1 MLLSRMVFIR
11 TTSEPE
17 RVYNPGSSNI
27 PTMPH
32 IMEMLG
38 TSRVTVADG
47 KVVDVGK
54 SRIRWCPLF
63 DKIHGIKEITEDA
76 VRANMEFRIAE
87 LGMFTKARNL
97 DVDVFVNF
105 GASEV
110 MMTGLRTGLI
120 DTTVTACDGAG
131 TVITDN
137 PGLVQGMGAQI
148 SGLVETEPIQEI
160 IDGIRERGGT
170 VVDPDAASIDPA
182 VGVCHAAELGYTRI
196 AVTVIDP
203 ATALLIRRIESE
215 LGITAIIIAAHTT
228 ALSRSEVQDLLDLV
242 DIVTGCASKHV
253 RDLVKPLAQVGTA
266 IPLFAL
272 TQAGKEL
279 VIERAKEIETPVL
292 INTMP
297 LPVLPEQK
305 QPR

>member
-1 MLLSRMVFIR
+1 
-11 TTSEPE
+11 
-17 RVYNPGSSNI
+17 
-27 PTMPH
+27 MPH

-38 TSRVTVADG
+38 TTRVTVKDG
-47 KVVDVGK
+47 QVIDVGK
-54 SRIRWCPLF
+54 PGIRWCPLF
-63 DKIHGIKEITEDA
+63 DKVHGIKEITEDA

-87 LGMFTKARNL
+87 LGMFTPARNL

-110 MMTGLRTGLI
+110 MMTGLGAGLI
-120 DTTVTACDGAG
+120 ETTVTACDGAG

-148 SGLVETEPIQEI
+148 SGLIETEPIPEI
-160 IDGIRERGGT
+160 IKGIRERGGIII
-170 VVDPDAASIDPA
+170 DEDAARIDPVA
-182 VGVCHAAELGYTRI
+182 GVRRAAQLGYRRI
-196 AVTVIDP
+196 AATVIDP
-203 ATALLIRRIESE
+203 VTALEIRGLESE
-215 LGITAIIIAAHTT
+215 LGITTIIIAAHITS
-228 ALSRSEVQDLLDLV
+228 LSRSEVENLLDLV

-253 RDLVKPLAQVGTA
+253 RSLVKPLAQVGTA

-279 VIERAKEIETPVL
+279 LIERAKEIETPVL

-305 QPR
+305 QPV

>member
-1 MLLSRMVFIR
+1 
-11 TTSEPE
+11 
-17 RVYNPGSSNI
+17 
-27 PTMPH
+27 
-32 IMEMLG
+32 
-38 TSRVTVADG
+38 
-47 KVVDVGK
+47 
-54 SRIRWCPLF
+54 
-63 DKIHGIKEITEDA
+63 
-76 VRANMEFRIAE
+76 MEFRIAE
-87 LGMFTKARNL
+87 LGMFTKDRNL
-97 DVDVFVNF
+97 DVNVFVNF

-137 PGLVQGMGAQI
+137 PGLVQGIGAQI
-148 SGLVETEPIQEI
+148 SGLVETEPIPEI
-160 IDGIRERGGT
+160 IDGIEKRGGI
-170 VVDPDAASIDPA
+170 VIDPDVASIDPA
-182 VGVCHAAELGYTRI
+182 VGVCRGAKLGYTRI

-203 ATALLIRRIESE
+203 ATALLVRRIESE
-215 LGITAIIIAAHTT
+215 LGITAIIIAAHIT

-279 VIERAKEIETPVL
+279 LIERAKEIETPVL

>member
-1 MLLSRMVFIR
+1 
-11 TTSEPE
+11 
-17 RVYNPGSSNI
+17 
-27 PTMPH
+27 
-32 IMEMLG
+32 
-38 TSRVTVADG
+38 
-47 KVVDVGK
+47 
-54 SRIRWCPLF
+54 
-63 DKIHGIKEITEDA
+63 
-76 VRANMEFRIAE
+76 
-87 LGMFTKARNL
+87 
-97 DVDVFVNF
+97 
-105 GASEV
+105 
-110 MMTGLRTGLI
+110 
-120 DTTVTACDGAG
+120 
-131 TVITDN
+131 
-137 PGLVQGMGAQI
+137 MGAQI

-160 IDGIRERGGT
+160 IDGIRERGGI
-170 VVDPDAASIDPA
+170 VVDPDAASIDPT
-182 VGVCHAAELGYTRI
+182 VGVCRAVKLGYTRI

-272 TQAGKEL
+272 TEVGKEL
-279 VIERAKEIETPVL
+279 IIERAKEIETPVL

-305 QPR
+305 QPS

>member
-1 MLLSRMVFIR
+1 
-11 TTSEPE
+11 
-17 RVYNPGSSNI
+17 
-27 PTMPH
+27 
-32 IMEMLG
+32 MEMLG

-63 DKIHGIKEITEDA
+63 DKLHGIKEITEDA
-76 VRANMEFRIAE
+76 VRTNMEFRIAE

-160 IDGIRERGGT
+160 IDGIRERSGT

-182 VGVCHAAELGYTRI
+182 VGVCHASELGYRRI

-215 LGITAIIIAAHTT
+215 LGIKAIIIAAHIT

-253 RDLVKPLAQVGTA
+253 RDLVNPLAQVGTA

-305 QPR
+305 QPAGWEL

>member
-1 MLLSRMVFIR
+1 
-11 TTSEPE
+11 
-17 RVYNPGSSNI
+17 
-27 PTMPH
+27 
-32 IMEMLG
+32 
-38 TSRVTVADG
+38 
-47 KVVDVGK
+47 
-54 SRIRWCPLF
+54 
-63 DKIHGIKEITEDA
+63 
-76 VRANMEFRIAE
+76 
-87 LGMFTKARNL
+87 
-97 DVDVFVNF
+97 
-105 GASEV
+105 

-160 IDGIRERGGT
+160 IDGIGERGGT

-182 VGVCHAAELGYTRI
+182 AGVRRAAELDYTRI

-203 ATALLIRRIESE
+203 ATALLVRRIESE
-215 LGITAIIIAAHTT
+215 LGIKAIIIAAHIT
-228 ALSRSEVQDLLDLV
+228 ALSRAEVQDLLNLV

-272 TQAGKEL
+272 TPAGKEL

-297 LPVLPEQK
+297 LPVLPEEK
-305 QPR
+305 QPS

>member
-1 MLLSRMVFIR
+1 
-11 TTSEPE
+11 
-17 RVYNPGSSNI
+17 
-27 PTMPH
+27 
-32 IMEMLG
+32 MEMLG

-87 LGMFTKARNL
+87 IGMFTKARNL

-110 MMTGLRTGLI
+110 MMTGLRAGLI

-137 PGLVQGMGAQI
+137 PALIQGMGAQI
-148 SGLVETEPIQEI
+148 SGLVETEPIPEI
-160 IDGIRERGGT
+160 IDGIGKRGGI

-182 VGVCHAAELGYTRI
+182 VGVCRAAKLGYTRI

-203 ATALLIRRIESE
+203 ATALLIRRLESE
-215 LGITAIIIAAHTT
+215 LGIKTIIIAAHIT

-305 QPR
+305 QPS

>member
-1 MLLSRMVFIR
+1 
-11 TTSEPE
+11 
-17 RVYNPGSSNI
+17 
-27 PTMPH
+27 MPH

-38 TSRVTVADG
+38 TARVTVADG

-54 SRIRWCPLF
+54 PLVRWCPLF

-148 SGLVETEPIQEI
+148 SGLIETEPIHETI
-160 IDGIRERGGT
+160 AGIEERSGV
-170 VVDPDAASIDPA
+170 VVDPHRAGIDPA
-182 VGVCHAAELGYTRI
+182 AGVRRAAELGHTRI

-203 ATALLIRRIESE
+203 DVAHEIRGIESE
-215 LGITAIIIAAHTT
+215 LGVSVIVIAAHIT
-228 ALSRSEVQDLLDLV
+228 ALSRAEVADLLDLV

-272 TQAGKEL
+272 TQKGKEL
-279 VIERAKEIETPVL
+279 LIERAKEIETPVL

-305 QPR
+305 QPV

>member
-1 MLLSRMVFIR
+1 
-11 TTSEPE
+11 
-17 RVYNPGSSNI
+17 
-27 PTMPH
+27 
-32 IMEMLG
+32 MEMLG

-148 SGLVETEPIQEI
+148 SGLVETEPIPEI
-160 IDGIRERGGT
+160 IDGIEKRGGI
-170 VVDPDAASIDPA
+170 VIDPDAAGIDPA
-182 VGVCHAAELGYTRI
+182 EPVLRVAGASTPRFEA
-196 AVTVIDP
+196 DP
-203 ATALLIRRIESE
+203 
-215 LGITAIIIAAHTT
+215 
-228 ALSRSEVQDLLDLV
+228 DLLLD
-242 DIVTGCASKHV
+242 HV
-253 RDLVKPLAQVGTA
+253 EAGLFTA
-266 IPLFAL
+266 VLHH
-272 TQAGKEL
+272 GKS
-279 VIERAKEIETPVL
+279 PPC
-292 INTMP
+292 INSIRNG
-297 LPVLPEQK
+297 E
-305 QPR
+305 

>member
-1 MLLSRMVFIR
+1 
-11 TTSEPE
+11 
-17 RVYNPGSSNI
+17 
-27 PTMPH
+27 
-32 IMEMLG
+32 MEMLG

-54 SRIRWCPLF
+54 PRIRWCPLF

-87 LGMFTKARNL
+87 LGMFTKSRNL

-110 MMTGLRTGLI
+110 MMTGLRNGLI

-148 SGLVETEPIQEI
+148 SGLIETEPIQEI
-160 IDGIRERGGT
+160 IDGIEKRGGI

-182 VGVCHAAELGYTRI
+182 VGVCRGFKLGYTRI

-203 ATALLIRRIESE
+203 ATALLVRRIESE
-215 LGITAIIIAAHTT
+215 LGITAIIIAAHIT
-228 ALSRSEVQDLLDLV
+228 ALSRAEVQDLLDLV

-272 TQAGKEL
+272 TEAGKEL
-279 VIERAKEIETPVL
+279 IIERAKDIETPVL

-305 QPR
+305 QPI

>member
-1 MLLSRMVFIR
+1 
-11 TTSEPE
+11 
-17 RVYNPGSSNI
+17 
-27 PTMPH
+27 MPH

-38 TSRVTVADG
+38 TSRVTVEDG

-63 DKIHGIKEITEDA
+63 DKLHGIKEITEDA
-76 VRANMEFRIAE
+76 VCANMEFRIAE
-87 LGMFTKARNL
+87 LGMFTPSRNL

-110 MMTGLRTGLI
+110 MMTGLRAGLI

-131 TVITDN
+131 TAITDN
-137 PGLVQGMGAQI
+137 PRLVQGMGAQI
-148 SGLVETEPIQEI
+148 SGLIETEPIQEI

-182 VGVCHAAELGYTRI
+182 VGVCHAVKLGYTRI

-215 LGITAIIIAAHTT
+215 LGIEAIIIAAHIT
-228 ALSRSEVQDLLDLV
+228 ALSRAEVQDLLDLV

>member
-1 MLLSRMVFIR
+1 
-11 TTSEPE
+11 
-17 RVYNPGSSNI
+17 
-27 PTMPH
+27 
-32 IMEMLG
+32 MEMLG

-54 SRIRWCPLF
+54 PCIRWCPLF
-63 DKIHGIKEITEDA
+63 DKIHGIKEITEDE
-76 VRANMEFRIAE
+76 VRTNMEFRIAE

-137 PGLVQGMGAQI
+137 SGLVQGMGAQI
-148 SGLVETEPIQEI
+148 SGLVETEPIPEI
-160 IDGIRERGGT
+160 IDGIRERGGI

-182 VGVCHAAELGYTRI
+182 AGVCRAAEIGYTRI

-253 RDLVKPLAQVGTA
+253 RDLVKPLVQVGTA

-297 LPVLPEQK
+297 LPVLPVQK
-305 QPR
+305 QPAGWRSRGMEC

>member
-1 MLLSRMVFIR
+1 
-11 TTSEPE
+11 
-17 RVYNPGSSNI
+17 
-27 PTMPH
+27 
-32 IMEMLG
+32 MEMLG
-38 TSRVTVADG
+38 TTRVTVADG
-47 KVVDVGK
+47 RVVDVGK
-54 SRIRWCPLF
+54 PCIRWCPLF
-63 DKIHGIKEITEDA
+63 DKVHGIKEITEDA
-76 VRANMEFRIAE
+76 VRTNMEFRIRE
-87 LGMFTKARNL
+87 LGMFTQERNL

-110 MMTGLRTGLI
+110 MMTGLRKGLI

-137 PGLVQGMGAQI
+137 PRLVQGMGAQI
-148 SGLVETEPIQEI
+148 SGLIETEPISGI
-160 IDGIRERGGT
+160 IDGIRERKGI
-170 VVDPDAASIDPA
+170 VIDPRRASINPA
-182 VGVCHAAELGYTRI
+182 AGVRRAVELGYKRI

-203 ATALLIRRIESE
+203 ATAHLIRKIESG
-215 LGITAIIIAAHTT
+215 LGVSTLIIAAHIT

-242 DIVTGCASKHV
+242 DIVTGCASTHV

-279 VIERAKEIETPVL
+279 VIERAKEITTPVL

-297 LPVLPEQK
+297 LPVLPEHK
-305 QPR
+305 QPAGGNHAQQED

>member
-1 MLLSRMVFIR
+1 
-11 TTSEPE
+11 
-17 RVYNPGSSNI
+17 
-27 PTMPH
+27 
-32 IMEMLG
+32 MEMLG
-38 TSRVTVADG
+38 TSRVMVEDG

-54 SRIRWCPLF
+54 SRIKWCPLF
-63 DKIHGIKEITEDA
+63 DKLHDIKEITEDA
-76 VRANMEFRIAE
+76 VCANMEFRIAE

-110 MMTGLRTGLI
+110 MMTGLRAGLI

-137 PGLVQGMGAQI
+137 PALVQGMGAQI
-148 SGLVETEPIQEI
+148 SGLIETEPIQEI
-160 IDGIRERGGT
+160 VDGIRERGGT

-182 VGVCHAAELGYTRI
+182 TGVCHAVELGYTRI
-196 AVTVIDP
+196 AVTVVDP
-203 ATALLIRRIESE
+203 ATALLIRQIESE
-215 LGITAIIIAAHTT
+215 LGIEVIIIAAHIT
-228 ALSRSEVQDLLDLV
+228 ALSRTEVQDLLDLV

-279 VIERAKEIETPVL
+279 VIERAKEIKTPVL

-305 QPR
+305 QPAGWRSYQTGGLDGDAI

>member
-1 MLLSRMVFIR
+1 
-11 TTSEPE
+11 
-17 RVYNPGSSNI
+17 
-27 PTMPH
+27 
-32 IMEMLG
+32 MEILG
-38 TSRVTVADG
+38 TTRVTIADG
-47 KVVDVGK
+47 EVVDVGK

-63 DKIHGIKEITEDA
+63 DKVHDIKEITEDA

-87 LGMFTKARNL
+87 LGMFTPERNL

-110 MMTGLRTGLI
+110 MMTGLRAGLI
-120 DTTVTACDGAG
+120 DATVTACDGAG

-137 PGLVQGMGAQI
+137 PRLVQGMGAQI
-148 SGLVETEPIQEI
+148 SGLIETEPIHEI
-160 IDGIRERGGT
+160 IDGIRERGGV

-182 VGVCHAAELGYTRI
+182 AGVRSAVELGYTRI
-196 AVTVIDP
+196 AATVVDP
-203 ATALLIRRIESE
+203 ATALRIRGIESE
-215 LGITAIIIAAHTT
+215 LGIKAIIIAAHTT

-279 VIERAKEIETPVL
+279 LIERAKEIETPVL

-305 QPR
+305 QPAGWELGA

>member
-1 MLLSRMVFIR
+1 
-11 TTSEPE
+11 
-17 RVYNPGSSNI
+17 
-27 PTMPH
+27 
-32 IMEMLG
+32 MEILG
-38 TSRVTVADG
+38 TTRVTIADG
-47 KVVDVGK
+47 EVVDVGK

-63 DKIHGIKEITEDA
+63 DKVHDIKEITEGA

-87 LGMFTKARNL
+87 LGMFTPERNL

-110 MMTGLRTGLI
+110 MMTGLRAGLI
-120 DTTVTACDGAG
+120 DATVTACDGAG

-137 PGLVQGMGAQI
+137 PRLVQGMGAQI
-148 SGLVETEPIQEI
+148 SGLIETEPIHEI
-160 IDGIRERGGT
+160 IDGIRERGGV
-170 VVDPDAASIDPA
+170 VVDPGAASIDPA
-182 VGVCHAAELGYTRI
+182 AGVRRGVELGYTRI
-196 AVTVIDP
+196 AATVIDP
-203 ATALLIRRIESE
+203 ATALRIRGIESE
-215 LGITAIIIAAHTT
+215 LGIKAIIIAAHTT

-272 TQAGKEL
+272 TQKGKEL
-279 VIERAKEIETPVL
+279 LIERVKEIEVPVL

-297 LPVLPEQK
+297 LPVLPEEK
-305 QPR
+305 QPAGWRS

>member
-1 MLLSRMVFIR
+1 
-11 TTSEPE
+11 
-17 RVYNPGSSNI
+17 
-27 PTMPH
+27 MPH

-38 TSRVTVADG
+38 TTRVTVKDG
-47 KVVDVGK
+47 QVIDVGK
-54 SRIRWCPLF
+54 PRIRWCPLF
-63 DKIHGIKEITEDA
+63 DKVHGIKEITGDA
-76 VRANMEFRIAE
+76 VRTNMEFRIAE
-87 LGMFTKARNL
+87 LGMFTPARDL

-110 MMTGLRTGLI
+110 MMTGLERGLI
-120 DTTVTACDGAG
+120 ETTITACDGAG

-148 SGLVETEPIQEI
+148 SGLIETEPIPEI
-160 IDGIRERGGT
+160 IEGIRERGGV
-170 VVDPDAASIDPA
+170 VVDEDAASIDPVA
-182 VGVCHAAELGYTRI
+182 GLRRAAQLGYRRI

-203 ATALLIRRIESE
+203 GVALEIRRLESE
-215 LGITAIIIAAHTT
+215 LGIKTIVIAAHIT
-228 ALSRSEVQDLLDLV
+228 ALSRSEIEDLLELV
-242 DIVTGCASKHV
+242 DIITGCASKHV
-253 RDLVKPLAQVGTA
+253 RSLVKPLAQVGTA

-279 VIERAKEIETPVL
+279 LIERAKEIRTPVL

-305 QPR
+305 QPV

>member
-1 MLLSRMVFIR
+1 
-11 TTSEPE
+11 
-17 RVYNPGSSNI
+17 
-27 PTMPH
+27 
-32 IMEMLG
+32 
-38 TSRVTVADG
+38 
-47 KVVDVGK
+47 
-54 SRIRWCPLF
+54 
-63 DKIHGIKEITEDA
+63 
-76 VRANMEFRIAE
+76 MEFRIAAI
-87 LGMFTKARNL
+87 GMFTKARNL

-110 MMTGLRTGLI
+110 MMTGLRTGMI

-148 SGLVETEPIQEI
+148 SGLIETEPIHEI

-170 VVDPDAASIDPA
+170 VVDPDAASIDPV
-182 VGVCHAAELGYTRI
+182 VGVCRAAELGYTRI

-203 ATALLIRRIESE
+203 ATALLVRRIESK
-215 LGITAIIIAAHTT
+215 LGIKMIIIAAHIT
-228 ALSRSEVQDLLDLV
+228 ALSRVEVQDLLDLV

-272 TQAGKEL
+272 TQSGKEL

-297 LPVLPEQK
+297 LPVLPADK
-305 QPR
+305 QPAGWEL

>member
-1 MLLSRMVFIR
+1 
-11 TTSEPE
+11 
-17 RVYNPGSSNI
+17 
-27 PTMPH
+27 MPH

-38 TSRVTVADG
+38 TTRVTVKDG
-47 KVVDVGK
+47 QVIDVGK
-54 SRIRWCPLF
+54 PGIRWCPLF
-63 DKIHGIKEITEDA
+63 DKVHGIKEITEDA

-87 LGMFTKARNL
+87 LGMFTPARNL

-110 MMTGLRTGLI
+110 MMTGLGAGLI
-120 DTTVTACDGAG
+120 ETTVTACDGAG

-148 SGLVETEPIQEI
+148 SGLIETEPIPEI
-160 IDGIRERGGT
+160 IKGIRERGGIII
-170 VVDPDAASIDPA
+170 DEDAARIDPVA
-182 VGVCHAAELGYTRI
+182 GVRRAAQLGYRRI
-196 AVTVIDP
+196 AATVIDP
-203 ATALLIRRIESE
+203 VTALEIRGLESE
-215 LGITAIIIAAHTT
+215 LGITTIIIAAHITS
-228 ALSRSEVQDLLDLV
+228 LSRSEVENLLDLV

-253 RDLVKPLAQVGTA
+253 RSLVKPLAQVGTA

-279 VIERAKEIETPVL
+279 LIERAKEIETPIL

-305 QPR
+305 QPV